1 MKFIITE
8 RQYNL
13 LSKNLINEQ
22 GGFTQS
28 EKRSQDAYKLMI
40 DGASGWGSRP
50 DLIVNGVNL
59 LTTAVEFHRMN
70 TLFRD
75 KKTGYNS
82 FDEMINGEFEY
93 GRIER
98 LDNTKQLNLINKKLN
113 QLGVRYNISY
123 SKSFNWPIL
132 NVPSF
137 YYNKLSD
144 LPDSPKP
151 LLASAPSIKPANTHI
166 SQRCITKWNNNL
178 AKAKNWLNTWIS
190 SSKTK
195 EKFINGYKGIKYFEP
210 NELKIIF
217 DNYKNIIDR
226 TPLAFYDEHVK
237 EIDNKVIDDHY
248 KNDVG
253 AYAQYGTQKVYVN
266 CIGDQYSDDQWRYE
280 TIIHEIQHLMSYYFP
295 LSPDE
300 QVKNVFT
307 KKNNSSKNQTNTTP
321 KQIQNKNNEF
331 NHDLSW
337 LDEYVKHLD
346 KTQGE
351 DYACEPTEKLSNLYT
366 VRAMFK
372 ITPDKSLTKEM
383 FLPYIKNEKMNLNVK
398 MLLACWA
405 KQGYPDFNTFLND
418 LNSLAKKSNQKN
430 QNLS

>member
-8 RQYNL
+8 NQYKRL
-13 LSKNLINEQ
+13 LVEQ
-22 GGFTQS
+22 SQS
-28 EKRSQDAYKLMI
+28 EKRAQNAYKLMI
-40 DGASGWGSRP
+40 DGASGLGSEP
-50 DLIVNGVNL
+50 DLIVNGLNS
-59 LTTAVEFHRMN
+59 LTNSDEFYRMN
-70 TLFRD
+70 TLFND
-75 KKTGYNS
+75 GKTGYKS

-98 LDNTKQLNLINKKLN
+98 LNNKKQLDSIKKKLN
-113 QLGVRYNISY
+113 QLGVKYNISY
-123 SKSFNWPIL
+123 STYLNWPVLKVTSFNFS
-132 NVPSF
+132 NR
-137 YYNKLSD
+137 LSD
-144 LPDSPKP
+144 LPADPKP
-151 LLASAPSIKPANTHI
+151 LVTSTSIKPANTHI

-195 EKFINGYKGIKYFEP
+195 EKFINGYKSTKYFEP
-210 NELKIIF
+210 YEINKIF
-217 DNYKNIIDR
+217 DNYKKIIDR

-237 EIDNKVIDDHY
+237 EIDGTVIDDHY

-307 KKNNSSKNQTNTTP
+307 KKNNASTNQTNTTP
-321 KQIQNKNNEF
+321 KQTQNKNNEF

-337 LDEYVKHLD
+337 LDEYVKRLD

-351 DYACEPTEKLSNLYT
+351 DYACSPTEKLSNLYS

-383 FLPYIKNEKMNLNVK
+383 FLPYIKNEKWNTDVAL
-398 MLLACWA
+398 LLACWA
-405 KQGYPDFNTFLND
+405 KEGYPDFNTFLNG

-430 QNLS
+430 QNLA